1 MLRSGRAKGSLTLI
15 CNDNERGKKI
25 GMKKF
30 LVLVLAFML
39 AFALAAP
46 AMAFTSDE
54 QDNDDTPYSLDIY
67 LVEYDDDDLFGYV
80 SLPPTDRGYA
90 KNEIVAAVVELDV
103 PEDEDPEDDYGF
115 IEFGGDH
122 VSLDVSDN
130 DNGKLACAGFDKSTD
145 KFTYDDDEDVL
156 ARDVDGDFLNTTKD
170 KTYKWLFFAK
180 VTGDDASL
188 YAKMVDGD
196 KDAEFKPVQGESSNS
211 NDLTLTLTLSGDDYD
226 IVKHFDGGD
235 VDYYTIE
242 DEDGNIVYLYVNDK
256 YKTTGM
262 AIDLFGDSDDDG
274 AIGPIALGV
283 NTSGVLGVV
292 EGAKILTS
300 GHKYDDVMDVYEDVC
315 QDVFDFDYYNIG
327 NYLRDSFFENMVSA
341 HTIIATVDI
350 KPWAAYVTIPDAPD
364 IIVDPPK
371 TGDAASILGFVMV
384 ALSGAGAVA
393 LKKRG

>member
-1 MLRSGRAKGSLTLI
+1 
-15 CNDNERGKKI
+15 
-25 GMKKF
+25 MKKF
-30 LVLVLAFML
+30 LVLVLALTL

-54 QDNDDTPYSLDIY
+54 ENNDDTPYSLDIY

-90 KNEIVAAVVELDV
+90 KNEIVAAVVELYV

-130 DNGKLACAGFDKSTD
+130 DNGKLACAGFTKSTD
-145 KFTYDDDEDVL
+145 KFDYDDDEDIL
-156 ARDVDGDFLNTTKD
+156 TRDIDEDLFNTTKD

-188 YAKMVDGD
+188 YAKMVDGGH
-196 KDAEFKPVQGESSNS
+196 DAEFEPVASDSD
-211 NDLTLTLTLSGDDYD
+211 DLVLTLTLSGDDYD
-226 IVKHFDGGD
+226 IVKVIDGGD
-235 VDYYTIE
+235 VEYYTIT
-242 DEDGNIVYLYVNDK
+242 DEDGNVVYLYVNDN

-262 AIDLFGDSDDDG
+262 AIDLADDSPD
-274 AIGPIALGV
+274 AEEIALGV
-283 NTSGVLGVV
+283 NTSGDLGIV

-300 GHKYDDVMDVYEDVC
+300 GHAYNDVMDVYEDVC
-315 QDVFDFDYYNIG
+315 QDAFDLDYYNIG
-327 NYLRDSFFENMVSA
+327 HYLRDSFFENMVSA
-341 HTIIATVDI
+341 NTIIATVDI
-350 KPWAAYVTIPDAPD
+350 KPWAAYVTIPDVPD

-371 TGDAASILGFVMV
+371 TGDAASIMGFVMV